1 MELPHNFHK
10 LSSQPHHLSSTTCE
24 RGNLFSTKIAGS
36 KNVAKVWCFSRFFV
50 IKILILYPI
59 SSKPG
64 VSTLKP
70 LFLNK
75 RGRSYPRTDRYHP
88 EWQWKG
94 AALGPT
100 IGNRG
105 SLWLQTQPAKK
116 DCQGP
121 RLQHWK
127 TTQLVSVCH
136 ARTGTRFY
144 LFSLLTCSHFQLC
157 SNTIDS

>member
-94 AALGPT
+94 AALG
-100 IGNRG
+100 
-105 SLWLQTQPAKK
+105 
-116 DCQGP
+116 
-121 RLQHWK
+121 
-127 TTQLVSVCH
+127 QLSETEAPCGFKRNPQK
-136 ARTGTRFY
+136 RTVKAHDYSTGRPHSSFLCATHV
-144 LFSLLTCSHFQLC
+144 LALASTCSRFLLVLT
-157 SNTIDS
+157 SNCAQTP